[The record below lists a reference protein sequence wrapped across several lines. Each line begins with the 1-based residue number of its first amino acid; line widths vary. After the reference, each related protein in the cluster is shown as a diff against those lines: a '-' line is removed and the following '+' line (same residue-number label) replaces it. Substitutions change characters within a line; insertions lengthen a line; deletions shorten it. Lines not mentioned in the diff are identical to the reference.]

1 MQENY
6 KILVVDDDMR
16 LRALLER
23 YLTEQGFQV
32 RSVANAE
39 QMDRLLTRESFHL
52 MVLDLML
59 PGEDGL
65 SICRRLRSQSNPM
78 PIIMVTAKGEEVDRI
93 VGLEIGADDYIPK
106 PFNPRELTIRARNLL
121 SRTMNLGTV
130 SEERR
135 SVESYKF
142 NGWELDINSR
152 SLISPNGEQY
162 KLPRSEFRAMLHFC
176 ENPGKIQSRA
186 ELLKK
191 MTGRELKPHDRT
203 VDVTIRRIRKHFEST
218 PDTPEIIATIHGEG
232 YRFCGD
238 LED

>member
-152 SLISPNGEQY
+152 SLVSPNGEQY

-238 LED
+238 LQE